1 MQPQNSTSTSV
12 TSIPISRI
20 LSLHSFIGRSH
31 CVLVCCIR
39 WWVTAQMRLSHP
51 SGHAG
56 WHQKLLTAQPI
67 GATAETS
74 HTPLTVRWMHDII
87 FALVF
92 YTHQYGIHFSLS
104 KLRLLL
110 CSFSSFSPL
119 ITERFFFCFV
129 IPARCFPLSPSPLP
143 LFRLLSTFSSRKS
156 FLSALSSLPPRV
168 PVCPFHPPCLT
179 SPPAPQ
185 ATAACALQS
194 AVPVFCCLPRPPH
207 HPLPSP
213 CAFRSPC
220 LIHELP
226 VAPVMSHLCHRKAQC
241 K

>member
-119 ITERFFFCFV
+119 ITERFFLLLLFLLAVFHSRLHLCLCFV
-129 IPARCFPLSPSPLP
+129 FFQ
-143 LFRLLSTFSSRKS
+143 LFLQEN
-156 FLSALSSLPPRV
+156 LSSLLCHLSLPVSPFV
-168 PVCPFHPPCLT
+168 PSTLPA
-179 SPPAPQ
+179 SPPLQPLRPRRHVH
-185 ATAACALQS
+185 CNLQS
-194 AVPVFCCLPRPPH
+194 RYSAVSPGLPITLYPPLVLLGPPV
-207 HPLPSP
+207 
-213 CAFRSPC
+213 
-220 LIHELP
+220 
-226 VAPVMSHLCHRKAQC
+226 
-241 K
+241 